1 VLCCVLL
8 LLLLLLEAIAEIVL
22 GLLRSIMDND

>member
-1 VLCCVLL
+1 VLLLL

-22 GLLRSIMDND
+22 GLLRPIMDND

>member
-1 VLCCVLL
+1 VLCCALL

-22 GLLRSIMDND
+22 GLLRPIMDND

>member
-22 GLLRSIMDND
+22 GLLRPIMDND